1 MNDFIKNIKVSW
13 ANKCTD
19 SIPTGV
25 AELAKMIQSG
35 KRKEQAMYMRDMPT
49 SSEDEVKAQKKYKA
63 ENFPVL
69 FPVVLSGGT
78 SNNDVSE
85 DAQVIIVDID
95 ASDNPGVSVD
105 EMFNKLMPLPHVCA
119 IATSIRGAGVYA
131 VIRIKPTRSNEDFHL
146 IAKSLAFDFSNI
158 GLTIDEQCKNIARK
172 RFFGYSDRYW
182 FNENEPEIYLPHWKI
197 PALKTAKKALQV
209 NAGINKKIKEIQLSD
224 YRPLA
229 ELINEVEAQKLDV
242 APTYDNYLNL
252 AFALAGELNEDGRN
266 IFHSLCQYSPD
277 YNSTDADLKYTNAI
291 ETGRGDVPVNFVF
304 DLIKRAG
311 VVVEDFGKIKE
322 KNAALRN
329 YTTPQAATIK
339 RREYDYPKEW
349 DMPIKKDAIYN
360 HWRLINALDNLEY
373 AVLNSNNEKAQEQ
386 CSVLEDIG
394 LPTIPVSLF
403 AEHAPTAYKIL
414 NS

>member
-25 AELAKMIQSG
+25 AELVKRMQSNEW
-35 KRKEQAMYMRDMPT
+35 KEQAMYMRDMPT
-49 SSEDEVKAQKKYKA
+49 SSEAEKKAQSEFKKA
-63 ENFPVL
+63 TFPVL

-78 SNNDVSE
+78 TNNHVCE
-85 DAQVIIVDID
+85 DAQVIIIDID
-95 ASDNPGVSVD
+95 AADNPGVTVD
-105 EMFNKLMPLPHVCA
+105 ETFNKLMPLPYVA
-119 IATSIRGAGVYA
+119 ALATSIRGAGVYA
-131 VIRIKPTRSNEDFHL
+131 VIRITPTRSNEDFHL

-158 GLTIDEQCKNIARK
+158 GLTIDEKCKNISRK

-197 PALKTAKKALQV
+197 PALKTAKKALQA
-209 NAGINKKIKEIQLSD
+209 NAGISKKIKEIQLSD
-224 YRPLA
+224 YRQLKD
-229 ELINEVEAQKLDV
+229 LIKEVEAQKLDV

-252 AFALAGELNEDGRN
+252 AFALAGELNEDGRD

-291 ETGRGDVPVNFVF
+291 EMGRGDVPLNYAYN
-304 DLIKRAG
+304 LIKRAG

-349 DMPIKKDAIYN
+349 DMPVKKDAIYN
-360 HWRLINALDNLEY
+360 HWRLINALDNLEH
-373 AVLNSNNEKAQEQ
+373 AVINSNNEKVQEL
-386 CSVLEDIG
+386 CSVLEEIG

-403 AEHAPTAYKIL
+403 AEHAPTAYRIL